1 MDDCLFK
8 PIRLADLA
16 LALQGAR
23 HSENAGEPKQPRPLT
38 ELDLSALE
46 QMAGDDHA
54 LMQRLREQVLCSLQ
68 DDLQRLDVARRPLN
82 PSELRTLAHHIKG
95 GAQMVGAARVVAAC
109 ADLEQACR
117 DAEIPVVE
125 RSVQV
130 LCEAMLSLA
139 QRLQT

>member
-23 HSENAGEPKQPRPLT
+23 HSENEGEPKQPRPLT

-54 LMQRLREQVLCSLQ
+54 LIQRLREQILCSLQ
-68 DDLQRLDVARRPLN
+68 DDLQRLDVARQPPN

-117 DAEIPVVE
+117 DAEIQVVE
-125 RSVQV
+125 RSVQA
-130 LCEAMLSLA
+130 LREAMLSLA